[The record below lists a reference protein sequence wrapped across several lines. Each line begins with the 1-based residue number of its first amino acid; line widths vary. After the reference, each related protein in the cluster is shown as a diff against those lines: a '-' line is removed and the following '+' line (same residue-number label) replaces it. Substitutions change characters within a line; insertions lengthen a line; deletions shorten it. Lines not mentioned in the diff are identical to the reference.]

1 MLIWISIEIDSIDSI
16 DFVNI
21 SFYLYFHC
29 QDFNKTFNYRFST
42 ITFLWGLFR
51 DFPFPLQEENWC
63 RTKLNSNGQ
72 LRIFSFRK
80 SHSRHVCSKLQNNEQ
95 IAEPI
100 CLLASKKCY
109 DYQRSIGVSFYDYNT
124 KCLCSKNNAKLKPPF
139 LGKVNISALCNID
152 FNRKII
158 SLNGLRA
165 QPSSNMVSRK
175 VRNRITVP
183 GSKTKYSM

>member
-1 MLIWISIEIDSIDSI
+1 MIQLIQLILSTFLFISI
-16 DFVNI
+16 
-21 SFYLYFHC
+21 
-29 QDFNKTFNYRFST
+29 ST
-42 ITFLWGLFR
+42 VRILIKLLTTVFAQLPFFEVFFR
-51 DFPFPLQEENWC
+51 DFHFPLQEENWC

-100 CLLASKKCY
+100 CLLA
-109 DYQRSIGVSFYDYNT
+109 
-124 KCLCSKNNAKLKPPF
+124 NN
-139 LGKVNISALCNID
+139 S
-152 FNRKII
+152 KII

-175 VRNRITVP
+175 VEIELHYQDPKRSTVLTKNFTRRVT
-183 GSKTKYSM
+183 KTCPWQVQ